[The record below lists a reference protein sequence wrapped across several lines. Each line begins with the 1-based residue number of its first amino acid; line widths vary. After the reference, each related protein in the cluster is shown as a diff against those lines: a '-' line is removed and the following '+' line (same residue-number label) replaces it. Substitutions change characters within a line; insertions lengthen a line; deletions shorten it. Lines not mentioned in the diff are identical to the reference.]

1 MFTLLY
7 LAITQESL
15 SPIYIDT
22 SKQKE
27 FFSVCLEEIEKAC
40 KELNIDVKMTKLV
53 EAREFRVSADYD
65 NQTEAA

>member
-1 MFTLLY
+1 
-7 LAITQESL
+7 
-15 SPIYIDT
+15 
-22 SKQKE
+22 
-27 FFSVCLEEIEKAC
+27 LEEIEKAC